1 MSATERP
8 LRAAI
13 VQHAETGRVLML
25 GWMDDEAEA
34 QTRATGLVHFFSRSR
49 GRLWKK
55 GETSGNTLT
64 LVAIQADCD
73 ADALLVRAIP
83 AGPTCH
89 TGTETCFG
97 ATGPEPPPTALDA
110 LERTIAERAA
120 LPPGARSHVR
130 RLLDGG
136 WPAILGKL
144 AEESAE
150 LGAEL
155 PAGPRERVIE
165 EAADALFHLLVAL
178 GARGVRLAEIEAALA
193 RRAGTSGID
202 EKAGRTR

>member
-1 MSATERP
+1 VSERP
-8 LRAAI
+8 LKAAI
-13 VQHAETGRVLML
+13 VQHAHTGRVLML

-34 QTRATGLVHFFSRSR
+34 KTRQSGFVHFFSRSR

-55 GETSGNTLT
+55 GESSGNVLQ
-64 LVAIQADCD
+64 LVAMQADCD
-73 ADALLVRAIP
+73 GDALLVRALP

-89 TGTETCFG
+89 TGALTCFG

-136 WPAILGKL
+136 MAAILGKL

-155 PAGPRERVIE
+155 ASGPRERVVA

-178 GARGVRLAEIEAALA
+178 GARGVSLEEIEAELD
-193 RRAGTSGID
+193 RRAGTSGLD
-202 EKAGRTR
+202 EKEARKR